1 MAGGML
7 LNGAQS
13 VCVYH
18 AVRYAVRQEAGRQVI
33 LATAGKL
40 QLARRAAATT
50 AIKFG
55 TRVRTQLRKSAG
67 SRKVLADS
75 A

>member
-18 AVRYAVRQEAGRQVI
+18 AIRYAVCQEVQGQVI

-40 QLARRAAATT
+40 QLARCASATT

-55 TRVRTQLRKSAG
+55 TRVRTQLKSAG